1 MNAGPSTS
9 AHAPIAGAGLG
20 LRRGLLTPL
29 ESVAPGAIDFM
40 EVAPENWIGVGGRH
54 GRRFRS
60 FTERHPFSAH
70 GLSLSIG
77 GPEPL
82 DETFLLKL
90 RRFLDEHGIRSY
102 SEHLS
107 YCSDHGHLYDL
118 MPIPFTEAAV
128 RHCAARI
135 RQVQDLLDRRIAIE
149 NVSFY
154 TPLAG
159 EMSEC
164 DFVRA
169 ALEAADCDLLLDV
182 NNVHVNSVNHRYD
195 AVEFIRA
202 VLAEADCEL
211 LLDVNNVHV
220 NSINHRYDASGFI
233 DALPPDR
240 IAYIHVAGHYNEAA
254 DLIVDTHGASV
265 IEPVFDLL
273 AEAYRCFGAK
283 PTLLE
288 RDFNFPPIAELI
300 AELDRIRALQA
311 QPHATANQVRA
322 DVA

>member
-1 MNAGPSTS
+1 MNAGPSTA

-29 ESVAPGAIDFM
+29 ESVVPGAIDFM
-40 EVAPENWIGVGGRH
+40 EVAPENWIGVGGRL

-60 FTERHPFSAH
+60 FTERYPFSAH

-90 RRFLDEHGIRSY
+90 RRFLDEHGIASY

-135 RQVQDLLDRRIAIE
+135 RQVQDVLGRRIAIE

-159 EMSEC
+159 EMSERE
-164 DFVRA
+164 FVRA
-169 ALEAADCDLLLDV
+169 VLDAADCDLLLDV
-182 NNVHVNSVNHRYD
+182 NNVHVNSVNHSYD

-202 VLAEADCEL
+202 MPAER
-211 LLDVNNVHV
+211 VSQYH
-220 NSINHRYDASGFI
+220 I
-233 DALPPDR
+233 
-240 IAYIHVAGHYNEAA
+240 AGHYNEAA
-254 DLIVDTHGASV
+254 DLIVDTHGAAI
-265 IEPVFDLL
+265 IEPVFALL

-288 RDFNFPPIAELI
+288 RDFNFPPIAELV

-311 QPHATANQVRA
+311 QAPIMVPLVQS

>member
-1 MNAGPSTS
+1 MNAGTSTP
-9 AHAPIAGAGLG
+9 AHAPVAGAGLG

-29 ESVAPGAIDFM
+29 ESASPGAIDFM
-40 EVAPENWIGVGGRH
+40 EIAPENWIGVGGRL
-54 GRRFRS
+54 GRRFRAL
-60 FTERHPFSAH
+60 TERYPFSAH

-82 DETFLLKL
+82 DETFLLRL

-135 RQVQDLLDRRIAIE
+135 CQVQDLLDRRIAIE

-159 EMSEC
+159 EMSER

-169 ALEAADCDLLLDV
+169 VLDAADCDLLLDV
-182 NNVHVNSVNHRYD
+182 NNVHVNGVNHHYD
-195 AVEFIRA
+195 PVDFIRSMP
-202 VLAEADCEL
+202 AERVAQY
-211 LLDVNNVHV
+211 H
-220 NSINHRYDASGFI
+220 I
-233 DALPPDR
+233 
-240 IAYIHVAGHYNEAA
+240 AGHYNEAA

>member
-1 MNAGPSTS
+1 MNAGPSTA

-29 ESVAPGAIDFM
+29 ESVVPGAIDFM
-40 EVAPENWIGVGGRH
+40 EVAPENWIGVGGRL

-60 FTERHPFSAH
+60 FTERYPFSAH

-90 RRFLDEHGIRSY
+90 RRFLDEHGIASY

-135 RQVQDLLDRRIAIE
+135 RQVQDVLGRRIAIE

-159 EMSEC
+159 EMSERE
-164 DFVRA
+164 FVCA
-169 ALEAADCDLLLDV
+169 VLDAADCDLLLDV

-202 VLAEADCEL
+202 MPADR
-211 LLDVNNVHV
+211 VSQYH
-220 NSINHRYDASGFI
+220 I
-233 DALPPDR
+233 
-240 IAYIHVAGHYNEAA
+240 AGHYNEAA
-254 DLIVDTHGASV
+254 DLIVDTHGAAI
-265 IEPVFDLL
+265 IEPVFALL

-288 RDFNFPPIAELI
+288 RDFNFPPIAELV
-300 AELDRIRALQA
+300 AELDRIRDLQA
-311 QPHATANQVRA
+311 QAPITAPLVQS

>member
-1 MNAGPSTS
+1 MNAGPSTA

-29 ESVAPGAIDFM
+29 ESVVPGAIDFM
-40 EVAPENWIGVGGRH
+40 EVAPENWIGVGGRL

-60 FTERHPFSAH
+60 FTERYPFSAH

-90 RRFLDEHGIRSY
+90 RRFLDEHGIASY

-135 RQVQDLLDRRIAIE
+135 RQVQDVLGRRIAIE

-159 EMSEC
+159 EMSERE
-164 DFVRA
+164 FVRA
-169 ALEAADCDLLLDV
+169 VLDAADCDLLLDV

-202 VLAEADCEL
+202 MPAER
-211 LLDVNNVHV
+211 VSQYH
-220 NSINHRYDASGFI
+220 I
-233 DALPPDR
+233 
-240 IAYIHVAGHYNEAA
+240 AGHYNEAA
-254 DLIVDTHGASV
+254 DLIVDTHGAAI
-265 IEPVFDLL
+265 IEPVFALL

-288 RDFNFPPIAELI
+288 RDFNFPPIAELV

-311 QPHATANQVRA
+311 QAPIMVPLVQS